1 MRIIR
6 LDVNGWQARF
16 DNGFDDDSVIRIADA
31 LGLLWADSHPGA
43 TILVG
48 RDARYRADY
57 YMELA
62 GSVLASYGLKVKISD
77 GPCPTPALA
86 WCAAHDESCIGTV
99 MLTASESSCEY
110 GGILVRG
117 ADGGAVSSQFLASV
131 NRIMPNEPTKDRGPV
146 QRADFVT
153 PYIEGI
159 LADLDVDAIRAAGFK
174 VVADP
179 MYGAAM
185 GAVRPLLE
193 ALGCEA
199 SYLHAVPAPD
209 FVGIHPVPTE
219 PWVDKCE
226 RQVIEKAAHCGIV
239 LDGDAD
245 RATLIDEHGRL
256 VTRHNMVPLLV
267 RYLYEDRGMD
277 GRVVATTATTM
288 RVRRQAERFN
298 REVTIVPV
306 GFERI
311 YEEVREGDVMLAT
324 EEYGGVC
331 IPSHLNERDGLYAC
345 LLVMELMAKKGVSLS
360 SLVDSLQEAIGPME
374 YLQRDMRLDG
384 AALQRLRNML
394 PGVNP
399 SSVAGRV
406 PRAVSH
412 VDGTRLEFDD
422 GAWVLLRVSRA
433 KPVARAY
440 AEAPTYEESEALLN
454 DAVRFARERSQEAI

>member
-1 MRIIR
+1 MRIIH

-16 DNGFDDDSVIRIADA
+16 DNGFDDESVIRIADA
-31 LGLLWADSHPGA
+31 LGLLWADAHPGA
-43 TILVG
+43 TVLVG
-48 RDARYRADY
+48 RDGRYHADH

-62 GSVLASYGLKVKISD
+62 GSVLASYGLDVKISK

-86 WCAAHDESCIGTV
+86 WCAAHDDACVGAL

-110 GGILVRG
+110 GGVLVRG
-117 ADGGAVSSQFLASV
+117 ADGGAVSSTFLANV
-131 NRIMPNEPTKDRGPV
+131 NRVMPNEPTRDRGPV
-146 QRADFVT
+146 QRTDFVT

-185 GAVRPLLE
+185 DTVRPLLE
-193 ALGCEA
+193 QLGCDV

-226 RQVIEKAAHCGIV
+226 RQVLERGAHCGIV
-239 LDGDAD
+239 LDGDGD

-267 RYLYEDRGMD
+267 QYLIENRGMD
-277 GRVVATTATTM
+277 GRVVATIATTM
-288 RVRRQAERFN
+288 RVRRQAELFDIP
-298 REVTIVPV
+298 VTIVPV

-311 YEEVREGDVMLAT
+311 YEEICEGDVMLAT

-331 IPSHLNERDGLYAC
+331 IPSRLHERDGLYAC
-345 LLVMELMAKKGVSLS
+345 LLVMEFMAKTGRSLS
-360 SLVDSLQEAIGPME
+360 SLVDSLQDALGPME
-374 YLQRDMRLDG
+374 YLQKDLRLDG
-384 AALQRLRNML
+384 ATLQRLRNVL

-399 SSVAGRV
+399 SSVAGRIPHV
-406 PRAVSH
+406 VSH
-412 VDGTRLEFDD
+412 VDGARFEFDD
-422 GAWVLLRVSRA
+422 GAWVLLRVSRS
-433 KPVARAY
+433 KPLARAY
-440 AEAPTYEESEALLN
+440 AEAPTYEESEQLLD
-454 DAVRFARERSQEAI
+454 DAVSFARENS

>member
-1 MRIIR
+1 MRIIH

-31 LGLLWADSHPGA
+31 LGLLWADEHPGA
-43 TILVG
+43 TVLVG
-48 RDARYRADY
+48 RDGRYRADH

-62 GSVLASYGLKVKISD
+62 GSVLASYGLVVKISD
-77 GPCPTPALA
+77 RPCPTPALA
-86 WCAAHDESCIGTV
+86 WCAAHDESCVGAL

-110 GGILVRG
+110 GGVLVRG
-117 ADGGAVSSQFLASV
+117 ADGGAVSSSFLASV
-131 NRIMPNEPTKDRGPV
+131 NRLMPNESTQDRGPV
-146 QRADFVT
+146 MRADFVT

-159 LADLDVDAIRAAGFK
+159 LADLDVEAIRAAHFK

-185 GAVRPLLE
+185 DAVRPLLE
-193 ALGCEA
+193 ALGCEV

-226 RQVIEKAAHCGIV
+226 RQVIEKQAHCGIV

-245 RATLIDEHGRL
+245 RAALIDEQGRL

-277 GRVVATTATTM
+277 GRVVVTTATTM
-288 RVRRQAERFN
+288 RVRRQAERFS
-298 REVTIVPV
+298 REVTVVPV

-311 YEEVREGDVMLAT
+311 YEEVKEGDVMLAT

-331 IPSHLNERDGLYAC
+331 IPSHLHERDGLYAC
-345 LLVMELMAKKGVSLS
+345 LLVMELMAKKGRSLS
-360 SLVDSLQEAIGPME
+360 SLVESLQEAVGPMD
-374 YLQRDMRLDG
+374 YFQKDLRLDG
-384 AALQRLRNML
+384 ATLQRLRNIL
-394 PGVNP
+394 PGLNP
-399 SSVAGRV
+399 ASVAGRV
-406 PRAVSH
+406 PFAVSH
-412 VDGTRLEFDD
+412 VDGTRLEFED

-433 KPVARAY
+433 KPLARVY
-440 AEAPTYEESEALLN
+440 AEAATHEESQQLL
-454 DAVRFARERSQEAI
+454 DEAVRYAKEYGQPVV

>member
-1 MRIIR
+1 M
-6 LDVNGWQARF
+6 
-16 DNGFDDDSVIRIADA
+16 
-31 LGLLWADSHPGA
+31 
-43 TILVG
+43 
-48 RDARYRADY
+48 
-57 YMELA
+57 
-62 GSVLASYGLKVKISD
+62 
-77 GPCPTPALA
+77 
-86 WCAAHDESCIGTV
+86 
-99 MLTASESSCEY
+99 
-110 GGILVRG
+110 
-117 ADGGAVSSQFLASV
+117 
-131 NRIMPNEPTKDRGPV
+131 
-146 QRADFVT
+146 
-153 PYIEGI
+153 
-159 LADLDVDAIRAAGFK
+159 
-174 VVADP
+174 
-179 MYGAAM
+179 
-185 GAVRPLLE
+185 
-193 ALGCEA
+193 
-199 SYLHAVPAPD
+199 PAPD

-345 LLVMELMAKKGVSLS
+345 LLVMELMAKKGMSLS

-374 YLQRDMRLDG
+374 YLQKDMRLDG